1 MTVPTAIPDRKLLTL
16 SLFDVP
22 LPNGGVKDFLDN
34 TDSLWDAIE
43 EAGKTH
49 NLPVVQVF
57 TIRRERLNAQT
68 ITAMRGS
75 VIFLFREKRPLR
87 NLAWLIGLIRRAEL
101 VLLNNESWSDLFS
114 AAVAQLC
121 GARVVMYFH
130 NADKVTSGKLP
141 AWARRFFRS
150 RLIDAGA
157 TSSAALKELF
167 APQVKTPLYVV
178 PFGVDTDVF
187 AYGERPP
194 TPTLRVIFYGRIS
207 REKKIEDIV
216 LGISSAQSRSRIS
229 FMVVGDE
236 QDPSKPYTTCLRRL
250 AETSGVA
257 MTMCGHT
264 PHSEMRQKLMEADVL
279 VNMRPDEGFGKVF
292 IEAMSTGLPV
302 VGRRSSPGPSAII
315 RDGETGFLVD
325 DTAQLGAVLDRLQ
338 ADVSLRTRLGANAHE
353 FVMGTYTLSHVREA
367 AESLF
372 ATLLRD
378 TSHGSSRQ

>member
-1 MTVPTAIPDRKLLTL
+1 MTAPIPIPDRKILTL

-22 LPNGGVKDFLDN
+22 LPNGGVKDFIDN

-43 EAGKTH
+43 NAGKIH

-57 TIRRERLNAQT
+57 TIGREKLKAKNIVAK
-68 ITAMRGS
+68 RGS
-75 VIFLFREKRPLR
+75 AIFLFREKRPLT
-87 NLAWLIGLIRRAEL
+87 NLVWLIGLIRHADL
-101 VLLNNESWSDLFS
+101 VLLNNESWSDFFS
-114 AAVAQLC
+114 AAAAQLC

-141 AWARRFFRS
+141 RWARRFLRA

-157 TSSAALKELF
+157 TSSPALKGLF
-167 APQVKTPLYVV
+167 APEVKVPLHVV

-187 AYGERPP
+187 AYGERLPAES
-194 TPTLRVIFYGRIS
+194 LRVIFYGRIS

-216 LGISSAQSRSRIS
+216 QGISLAQSRSRIS

-236 QDPSKPYTTCLRRL
+236 QDPDKPYTTSLRQL
-250 AETSGVA
+250 AEASGVA

-264 PHSEMRQKLMEADVL
+264 PHSEMRRKLMEADVL

-292 IEAMSTGLPV
+292 VEAMATGLPV
-302 VGRRSSPGPSAII
+302 VGRKSSPGPSTII

-325 DTAQLGAVLDRLQ
+325 DPAQLGAVLDRLH
-338 ADVSLRTRLGANAHE
+338 ADVSLRTRLGTNAHE
-353 FVMGTYTLSHVREA
+353 FVMGTYTLSHVRAA

-372 ATLLRD
+372 VNLLKD
-378 TSHGSSRQ
+378 PSHGSHRQ